1 MPRICR
7 LPASGPQSAGRWA
20 SAHRGHVL
28 VRLDRPH
35 QPYLGGDLRD
45 EVNEGHRWMIGVRLH
60 RGLGMII
67 RADSRHRTELAC
79 LRTRLRKVFTRVRL
93 LIFGACA
100 LVLLAALLVITRPWQ
115 SPAHPAGTV
124 WADPAT
130 SDSAGVASSGS
141 PSPSPRRSVSPAPG
155 ASAKPAPP
163 GWQPGF
169 PIRATFYYPWFPE
182 GWKQQGMNPF
192 TRFHPTLGSYDLNSA
207 QVLAAHIKA
216 LRYAG
221 QQAGIASW
229 WGAGAVTDR
238 HLGQLLRATAG
249 QQFRWS
255 VYHEGEGQAD
265 PSVSQLTADLTY
277 LRDHYGNDP
286 SFLRIGGRFV
296 VFVYADGNDACGMAD
311 RWKRA
316 NTVGAYIVLKVFPG
330 FKGCASQPDGWH
342 QYGPASPHSDQ
353 SPYSYTISPGFWKA
367 NEPSARLPRN
377 PATFRQDVQSMAAS
391 GARFQLV
398 TTFNEWGEGTAVE
411 NASEWASGSGMG
423 QYLDALHDVFGPV

>member
-1 MPRICR
+1 MF
-7 LPASGPQSAGRWA
+7 
-20 SAHRGHVL
+20 
-28 VRLDRPH
+28 
-35 QPYLGGDLRD
+35 
-45 EVNEGHRWMIGVRLH
+45 
-60 RGLGMII
+60 
-67 RADSRHRTELAC
+67 
-79 LRTRLRKVFTRVRL
+79 TRLRLQL
-93 LIFGACA
+93 LIVGACA
-100 LVLLAALLVITRPWQ
+100 LVLVAALLAITRPWQ
-115 SPAHPAGTV
+115 SRAHSAGAV
-124 WADPAT
+124 WAGPVT
-130 SDSAGVASSGS
+130 SDSAGVVSSGS
-141 PSPSPRRSVSPAPG
+141 PSPSPSRSASASPG

-192 TRFHPTLGSYDLNSA
+192 TRFHPALGSYDLNSA

-229 WGAGAVTDR
+229 WGAGTVTDR
-238 HLGQLLRATAG
+238 HLGQFLRATAG

-255 VYHEGEGQAD
+255 VYHEGEGQGD

-330 FKGCASQPDGWH
+330 FRGCAAQPDGWH

-353 SPYSYTISPGFWKA
+353 SPYSYTVSPGFWKA
-367 NEPSARLPRN
+367 NEPSARLPRD
-377 PATFRQDVQSMAAS
+377 PVRFRQDVRSMAAS

-423 QYLDALHDVFGPV
+423 QYLDALHDVLGPV